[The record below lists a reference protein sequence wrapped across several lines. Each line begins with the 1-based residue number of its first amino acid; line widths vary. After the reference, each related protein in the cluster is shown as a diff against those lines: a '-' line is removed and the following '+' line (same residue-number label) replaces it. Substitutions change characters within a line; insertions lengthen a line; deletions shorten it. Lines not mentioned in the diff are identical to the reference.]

1 MPISS
6 LKRDDPGKCLTRDRR
21 GAIMVTAAFMAVF
34 ACGALW
40 YVIGVGD
47 AIVYRE
53 RVQDGAD
60 AVAFAGAVYHA
71 RGMNIIVTLNII
83 MAALLGLVVAAKL
96 LKFLNDTANAI
107 GCGCIPVPFIGA
119 ACSAVCTTTRAARQP
134 INTTV
139 DRLTQLYNKVGPI
152 LSKTQNGVAIAMPWL
167 AEAKSVLTSQK
178 FQPDVRFGAIVS
190 VSLVPL
196 GERKGLPVEDG
207 GDDVLCGKVSSGIV
221 DLVFDTLHLPGLVR
235 GWIGGTLEDF
245 VSNFCDGG
253 ELVDPEKQQEIQDRE
268 ENSQVDEKCD
278 WERNVSHALDD
289 PFWFQSGM
297 IIEKAKADHGLGKVD
312 LRKLQCYN
320 LQKDGEL
327 ANLPNYSGP
336 ASNSDYTN
344 APEVDFETAPA
355 NPPGARPPCPFNRQL
370 CEQRAH
376 AEIQQ
381 RRSAEQAQNGAASG
395 GTSELDASA
404 REETRPKVVY
414 HEAKNGNPYFQVW
427 SLVLADDSRAKR
439 PARGVEIA
447 AHGRKQAADPSF
459 WARLGW
465 AQAEF
470 YYDTDRV
477 WDEDV
482 ASYEAMWNLRWRAR
496 LRRVNPTNV
505 PDVLSHALG
514 DVVGRLEDKVLEV
527 LHGDDPGGDSLSTF
541 TDTLVNMGFEQASQP
556 LEDLAQQGD
565 VAIEDEVHEQW
576 NRFGGIH

>member
-1 MPISS
+1 MPIIT
-6 LKRDDPGKCLTRDRR
+6 LKHDRR
-21 GAIMVTAAFMAVF
+21 GAIMVTAAFMAMF

-40 YVIGVGD
+40 YLIGVGD
-47 AIVYRE
+47 AILYRE
-53 RVQDGAD
+53 RVQDAAD

-96 LKFLNDTANAI
+96 LKFLNDTANII
-107 GCGCIPVPFIGA
+107 GCGCIPVPFIGP
-119 ACSAVCTTTRAARQP
+119 ACSAVCTGTRAAKQP

-152 LSKTQNGVAIAMPWL
+152 LSKTQDGVAVAMPWL
-167 AEAKSVLTSQK
+167 AEAKSVMVSLK
-178 FQPDVRFGAIVS
+178 YQPDVRFGAMASI
-190 VSLVPL
+190 SLVPL
-196 GERKGLPVEDG
+196 GDRKGLPVEEGSDE
-207 GDDVLCGKVSSGIV
+207 VLCGKVSSGIV
-221 DLVFDTLHLPGLVR
+221 DLVFDTLHLPGIVR

-245 VSNFCDGG
+245 VSNFCGGG
-253 ELVDPEKQQEIQDRE
+253 ELVDPEEQQEILDRE
-268 ENSQVDEKCD
+268 ENSQVDKRCD
-278 WERNVSHALDD
+278 WERDVSRAIDD
-289 PFWFQSGM
+289 PFLPMSGM
-297 IIEKAKADHGLGKVD
+297 VIEKAKADHGEGKVD
-312 LRKLQCYN
+312 LRKIQCYAAH
-320 LQKDGEL
+320 KDGVL

-336 ASNSDYTN
+336 ASNPNYADV
-344 APEVDFETAPA
+344 PDVDFETAPA
-355 NPPGARPPCPFNRQL
+355 NPPGARPPCPFDRRL

-376 AEIQQ
+376 ADIRA
-381 RRSAEQAQNGAASG
+381 RREQEKAQGGASG
-395 GTSELDASA
+395 GTGEIDTDA
-404 REETRPKVVY
+404 RKETRPKIVY

-427 SLVLADDSRAKR
+427 SLVLADDTRATK
-439 PARGVEIA
+439 PAKGVEIA
-447 AHGRKQAADPSF
+447 AHGRKKAADPSF

-514 DVVGRLEDKVLEV
+514 DVVGRLEDKVLDV
-527 LHGDDPGGDSLSTF
+527 LHGDSGEQDSLTEF
-541 TDTLVNMGFEQASQP
+541 TDTLVNLGFEKAAEP

-565 VAIEDEVHEQW
+565 TAIEDEVHEQW

>member
-1 MPISS
+1 
-6 LKRDDPGKCLTRDRR
+6 
-21 GAIMVTAAFMAVF
+21 MAMF

-40 YVIGVGD
+40 YLIGVGD
-47 AIVYRE
+47 AILYRE

-96 LKFLNDTANAI
+96 LKFLNDTANII
-107 GCGCIPVPFIGA
+107 GCGCIPVPFIGP
-119 ACSAVCTTTRAARQP
+119 ACSAVCTGTRAAKQP

-152 LSKTQNGVAIAMPWL
+152 LSKTQDGVAVAMPWL
-167 AEAKSVLTSQK
+167 AEAKSVMVSLK
-178 FQPDVRFGAIVS
+178 YRPDVRFGAMASI
-190 VSLVPL
+190 SLVPL
-196 GERKGLPVEDG
+196 GDRKGLPVEEGSDE
-207 GDDVLCGKVSSGIV
+207 VLCGKVSSGIV
-221 DLVFDTLHLPGLVR
+221 DLVFDTLHLPGIVR

-245 VSNFCDGG
+245 VSNFCGGG

-268 ENSQVDEKCD
+268 ENSQVDKRCD
-278 WERNVSHALDD
+278 WEREVSHALDD
-289 PFWFQSGM
+289 PFWPMSG
-297 IIEKAKADHGLGKVD
+297 IVLEKAKADHGEGKVD
-312 LRKLQCYN
+312 LRKIQCYAAH
-320 LQKDGEL
+320 KDGEL
-327 ANLPNYSGP
+327 SNLPNYSGP
-336 ASNSDYTN
+336 SSNPNYADV
-344 APEVDFETAPA
+344 PQVDFDTAPA

-376 AEIQQ
+376 ADIRA
-381 RRSAEQAQNGAASG
+381 RREQEQAQGTASG
-395 GTSELDASA
+395 GTEEIDTEA
-404 REETRPKVVY
+404 REETRPKIVY

-427 SLVLADDSRAKR
+427 SLVLADDSRATR

-447 AHGRKQAADPSF
+447 AHGRKRAEDPNF

-514 DVVGRLEDKVLEV
+514 DVVGRLQDKVLDV
-527 LHGDDPGGDSLSTF
+527 IHGDSGEEDSLTEF
-541 TDTLVNMGFEQASQP
+541 TDTLVNLGFEKAAEP
-556 LEDLAQQGD
+556 LEDLAQEGD
-565 VAIEDEVHEQW
+565 TAIEDEVHEQW